1 RLVFIPGK
9 NLNLSMAEIASW
21 FDSNSL
27 YFRIT
32 ETDDGFIAADAE
44 KAPDANYLGGVIK
57 VCRVIESFDRKPLRS
72 EESIFEK
79 IPAKDLPKS
88 RLFGLSVYPD
98 SGKNNRFFIH
108 FAKSLKKNLRE
119 AGISAKFMPVPK
131 DRSALTHVE
140 VINKKLEEIVICMK
154 KDWIHLA
161 KTVSV
166 HNPFEFQKRD
176 IFRPEQRP
184 IFSIP
189 PRLARIMIN
198 LTGLSEGKLLDPF
211 CGIGTI
217 LQEASLMGFD
227 VWGSDIDEECVMDTI
242 SNLTW
247 LSRDYNI
254 PLPDLQKKILKLDAT
269 KLSRVFEPKS
279 IDAIVTEPYLGPPLE
294 IQPDENKAESIL
306 RGLKTLYEKSL
317 REFSVLLKPK
327 GRVCMVFPR
336 FEFGEHFAHLEA
348 ERMAAKVGLK
358 PVNILAKHNIKGSF
372 PYIDK
377 EKRHRTIRE
386 IWVFEKVPEPQ
397 SKPEDIPELR
407 YTKRNFI
414 LNWQSLT

>member
-1 RLVFIPGK
+1 MNRCIFIPGK
-9 NLNLSMAEIASW
+9 NPNLSLAELVSW
-21 FDSNSL
+21 YDSNDC
-27 YFRIT
+27 YFRIA
-32 ETDDGFIAADAE
+32 EIGNGFITAEAE
-44 KAPDANYLGGVIK
+44 KTPDANHLGGMIK
-57 VCRVIESFDRKPLRS
+57 VCRLVESFDRKPTLRP
-72 EESIFEK
+72 ESIFEN
-79 IPAKDLPKS
+79 IPVSDLP
-88 RLFGLSVYPD
+88 RTRVFGVSIYPD
-98 SGKNNRFFIH
+98 SRKNNKFFQH
-108 FAKSLKKNLRE
+108 FAKAIKKNLRE
-119 AGISAKFMPVPK
+119 SGINSKFMPIPK
-131 DRSALTHVE
+131 NRSALTHVE
-140 VINKKLEEIVICMK
+140 VIKKGLEEAVICVTK
-154 KDWIHLA
+154 KKIHLG
-161 KTVSV
+161 KTISV

-327 GRVCMVFPR
+327 GRACMVFPR

-414 LNWQSLT
+414 PK